1 MQVSDVPHCI
11 NVDARVLGDFLDV
24 TSNLS
29 VTSTWIRTRRMTHDS
44 KSFFILDPIVLLYT
58 SKPSHVDCNL
68 TELTSRFQG
77 LAQSTAA
84 FN

>member
-1 MQVSDVPHCI
+1 M
-11 NVDARVLGDFLDV
+11 
-24 TSNLS
+24 
-29 VTSTWIRTRRMTHDS
+29 RMTHDS